1 MRGVNVEGGDGMNTD
16 NGAMTGRVCLVT
28 GATSGIGR
36 ATAQALAAMGAT
48 VVVVG
53 RNQSKTR
60 AAVDQI
66 TQATGRSSTTMLL
79 ADLSSQSQIRDLAGM
94 VLDRYPQ
101 LHVLVNN
108 AGAVYS
114 ERLTTLDGIEMTFAV
129 DHLAYFLLT
138 SLLLDRLKASASAR
152 IVNVASDA
160 HKNASIDFTDLM
172 GERRYRAFRAYGQA
186 KLANILFTYELAR
199 RLAGTGV
206 TANCLHP
213 GVIATGFG
221 HNNGGL
227 LHLGLRVARPF
238 LKKPEQGA
246 ETSIFLASSREV
258 DGVSGQYFVDK
269 KPSTSSPASY
279 DEASARRLWEISVQ
293 MTGLPSP
300 AATA

>member
-1 MRGVNVEGGDGMNTD
+1 MNTD

-53 RNQSKTR
+53 RNQSKTQ

-66 TQATGRSSTTMLL
+66 TQATGHSSTTMLL

-94 VLDRYPQ
+94 VLERYPQ

-152 IVNVASDA
+152 IVNVASAA
-160 HKNASIDFTDLM
+160 HKNASIDFHRPHGRTALP
-172 GERRYRAFRAYGQA
+172 RVSRVWPGQA
-186 KLANILFTYELAR
+186 R
-199 RLAGTGV
+199 Q
-206 TANCLHP
+206 HP
-213 GVIATGFG
+213 
-221 HNNGGL
+221 
-227 LHLGLRVARPF
+227 LHL
-238 LKKPEQGA
+238 
-246 ETSIFLASSREV
+246 
-258 DGVSGQYFVDK
+258 
-269 KPSTSSPASY
+269 
-279 DEASARRLWEISVQ
+279 
-293 MTGLPSP
+293 
-300 AATA
+300 